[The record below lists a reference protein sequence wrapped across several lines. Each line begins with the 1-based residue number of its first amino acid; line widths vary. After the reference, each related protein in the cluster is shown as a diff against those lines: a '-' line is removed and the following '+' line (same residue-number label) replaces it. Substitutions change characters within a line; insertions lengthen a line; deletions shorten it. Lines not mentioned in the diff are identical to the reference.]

1 MLISKN
7 YFLHRSA
14 QEAYKGFVRAYASH
28 KEKKLFDI
36 EKLDLKGVAK
46 SFGFS
51 VPPFVDL
58 SILVCAIDKRTLVLV
73 HLVTIMMGSMK
84 IRVESTTLHFALDLY
99 IQVVWNNRQNRNHRN
114 GLITVRL
121 YERTVQLLV

>member
-1 MLISKN
+1 MSQH
-7 YFLHRSA
+7 YFLHKSA

-28 KEKKLFDI
+28 KEKRLFDV

-58 SILVCAIDKRTLVLV
+58 SIL
-73 HLVTIMMGSMK
+73 
-84 IRVESTTLHFALDLY
+84 LHCLLSFLCVR
-99 IQVVWNNRQNRNHRN
+99 VVWVEKSFS
-114 GLITVRL
+114 IVCK
-121 YERTVQLLV
+121 